1 MHSLIEGIVLG
12 LTLDLFFGFGPA
24 FFAEIQTGIHR
35 GFYKGFILTL
45 GVFLNDLTVVALS
58 IIGAHVIMNTM
69 HKYQILGVV
78 GGVVLILFGIATY
91 RNKIELTGEDEE
103 ININEPHILMYM
115 LKGFLLNLANPFVWL
130 FWPTVVLGVAT
141 PFMSTTEDIVLFFSG
156 TLSMFLLVDTTKV
169 FLASK
174 IKNYITDK
182 VLHLI
187 NKVAG
192 VGLFV
197 FGIIL
202 VIRSVVESGIFKG
215 LF

>member
-1 MHSLIEGIVLG
+1 MHSLIEGIALG

-35 GFYKGFILTL
+35 GFYKGFILAL
-45 GVFLNDLTVVALS
+45 GVFLNDLLLVGLS

-78 GGVVLILFGIATY
+78 GGVILILFGIFTY
-91 RNKIELTGEDEE
+91 RDKIEITGEDED
-103 ININEPHILMYM
+103 ININEPHVLMYM
-115 LKGFLLNLANPFVWL
+115 LKGFLLNIANPFVWL

-141 PFMSTTEDIVLFFSG
+141 PFMNTTQDIVFFFSG
-156 TLSMFLLVDTTKV
+156 TLLMFLLVDTTKV
-169 FLASK
+169 FLASR

-197 FGIIL
+197 FGIVL
-202 VIRSVVESGIFKG
+202 VIRTLILAGIF
-215 LF
+215 

>member
-1 MHSLIEGIVLG
+1 MHSLIEGMILG

-24 FFAEIQTGIHR
+24 FFAEVQTGIHK

-45 GVFLNDLTVVALS
+45 GVFLNDAAVVALS

-78 GGVVLILFGIATY
+78 GGAILILFGIATY
-91 RNKIELTGEDEE
+91 RNKIELTGEDED
-103 ININEPHILMYM
+103 ININEPHVLMYM
-115 LKGFLLNLANPFVWL
+115 LKGFLLNVANPFVWL

-141 PFMSTTEDIVLFFSG
+141 PFMSTTQDIILFFAG
-156 TLSMFLLVDTTKV
+156 TLSMFLLVDSTKV
-169 FLASK
+169 FLASR

-182 VLHLI
+182 ILHLI

-192 VGLFV
+192 IGLFI
-197 FGIIL
+197 FGIVL
-202 VIRSVVESGIFKG
+202 VIRSVVMSGF
-215 LF
+215 F

>member
-1 MHSLIEGIVLG
+1 MHSLIEGMILG

-35 GFYKGFILTL
+35 GFYKGFILAL
-45 GVFLNDLTVVALS
+45 GVFLNDLAVVALS
-58 IIGAHVIMNTM
+58 LIGAHVIMNTM
-69 HKYQILGVV
+69 HRFQILGVA
-78 GGVVLILFGIATY
+78 GGTVLILFGIATY
-91 RNKIELTGEDEE
+91 RNKIELTGEDED
-103 ININEPHILMYM
+103 ININEPHVLMYM
-115 LKGFLLNLANPFVWL
+115 LKGFLLNIANPFVWL

-141 PFMSTTEDIVLFFSG
+141 PFMNTTEDMVLFFSG

-169 FLASK
+169 FLASR

-182 VLHLI
+182 ILHLI

-197 FGIIL
+197 FGIVL
-202 VIRSVVESGIFKG
+202 VIRSIVMSGIF
-215 LF
+215 

>member
-24 FFAEIQTGIHR
+24 FFAEIQTGIHK
-35 GFYKGFILTL
+35 GFYKGFILAL

-69 HKYQILGVV
+69 HKFQILGVA

-103 ININEPHILMYM
+103 ININEPHVMMYM
-115 LKGFLLNLANPFVWL
+115 LKGFLLNIANPLVWL

-141 PFMSTTEDIVLFFSG
+141 PFMNTTQDIVLFFSG
-156 TLSMFLLVDTTKV
+156 TLSMFLLVDTTKI
-169 FLASK
+169 FLASR
-174 IKNYITDK
+174 IKKYITDK
-182 VLHLI
+182 ILHLI

-192 VGLFV
+192 IGLFV
-197 FGIIL
+197 FGIVL
-202 VIRSVVESGIFKG
+202 VIRSIVMSGIF
-215 LF
+215 

>member
-1 MHSLIEGIVLG
+1 MHSLIEGMALG

-24 FFAEIQTGIHR
+24 FFAEVQTGIHR
-35 GFYKGFILTL
+35 GFYKGFILAL
-45 GVFLNDLTVVALS
+45 GVFLNDLVLVGLS

-69 HKYQILGVV
+69 HKYQILGVI
-78 GGVVLILFGIATY
+78 GGIILILFGIFTY
-91 RNKIELTGEDEE
+91 RDKIEITGEDED
-103 ININEPHILMYM
+103 ININEPHVLMYM
-115 LKGFLLNLANPFVWL
+115 LKGFLLNIANPFVWL

-141 PFMSTTEDIVLFFSG
+141 PFMNTTMDIIFFFSG

-169 FLASK
+169 FLASR

-192 VGLFV
+192 VGLFI
-197 FGIIL
+197 FGIVL
-202 VIRSVVESGIFKG
+202 VIRTLVMAGIF
-215 LF
+215 

>member
-1 MHSLIEGIVLG
+1 MHSLIEGIALG

-35 GFYKGFILTL
+35 GFYKGFILAL
-45 GVFLNDLTVVALS
+45 GVFLNDLILVGLS

-69 HKYQILGVV
+69 HKYQILGVI
-78 GGVVLILFGIATY
+78 GGVILILFGIATY
-91 RNKIELTGEDEE
+91 RDKIEITGEDED
-103 ININEPHILMYM
+103 ININEPHVLMYM
-115 LKGFLLNLANPFVWL
+115 LKGFLLNIANPFVWL

-141 PFMSTTEDIVLFFSG
+141 PFMNTTLDIVFFFSG
-156 TLSMFLLVDTTKV
+156 TLLMFLLVDTTKV
-169 FLASK
+169 FLASR

-182 VLHLI
+182 MLHLI

-197 FGIIL
+197 FGIVL
-202 VIRSVVESGIFKG
+202 VIRTLVMAGIF
-215 LF
+215 

>member
-1 MHSLIEGIVLG
+1 MHSLIEGMVLG

-24 FFAEIQTGIHR
+24 FFAEVQTGIHR
-35 GFYKGFILTL
+35 GFYKGFILAL
-45 GVFLNDLTVVALS
+45 GVFLNDLVLVALS

-69 HKYQILGVV
+69 YKYQILGVI
-78 GGVVLILFGIATY
+78 GGLILILFGIATY
-91 RNKIELTGEDEE
+91 RDKIEITGENED
-103 ININEPHILMYM
+103 ININEPHVLMYM
-115 LKGFLLNLANPFVWL
+115 LKGFLLNIANPFVWL

-141 PFMSTTEDIVLFFSG
+141 PFMNTTQDIILFFSG

-169 FLASK
+169 FLASR

-182 VLHLI
+182 ILHLI

-202 VIRSVVESGIFKG
+202 VIRTVVMSGIF
-215 LF
+215 